1 MNNQDFKNLS
11 DRELESALSISL
23 SDKTPIEEITN
34 SVTPWKKAMTMAL
47 LGLAFST
54 LTPAIFYLNYIL
66 PAIGIILTL
75 LGFRKLRRESK
86 EFFACYILS
95 IIKAISC
102 VFSLFL
108 SSTVYASGDYGTAI
122 CNINLGISL
131 TCSFLTFIFL
141 TRAIKKS
148 QLKAN
153 LPVKIKGAVTMIIL
167 YAVLLIWAILQLEI
181 PLLIYGIIVI
191 YIAVFINLFRILK
204 DIDTAGYAIE
214 AAPVKISDKIVCL
227 LLVFITAISIVCG
240 FVFFHSYD
248 MQWKEF
254 TQTEHNQVA
263 EIKEDLLSKG
273 FPERV
278 LNDMKTKDII
288 ACKDAVKVY
297 SETEEYS
304 VDESFDLLGFT
315 INPDNPDTKEIRF
328 THVMISLNEERHTW
342 MCLDHFEWL
351 NGDDFYGTEAIQI
364 WSDYGSNWTDFDSYS
379 GRVLYDENG
388 KTYSSPYF
396 SYINESYINETPI
409 LGGAKSDVFAK
420 FSFPPGNLNQRGY
433 VCYIGDEKAT
443 NLTGAW
449 INYNHQKTFLQYPVK
464 SAAKSRQ
471 TDSTVANG
479 AFILILDAFSFF
491 SDTEE
496 FN

>member
-23 SDKTPIEEITN
+23 SDKAPIEEITN
-34 SVTPWKKAMTMAL
+34 SVTPWKKAMTKAL
-47 LGLAFST
+47 LGIAFT
-54 LTPAIFYLNYIL
+54 ALTPAILWLNYIL
-66 PAIGIILTL
+66 PAIGIVLLL
-75 LGFRKLRRESK
+75 LGFRKLRHESK
-86 EFFACYILS
+86 EFRACYVLS
-95 IIKAISC
+95 IIKVGIC
-102 VFSLFL
+102 ILNLFL
-108 SSTVYASGDYGTAI
+108 YSTIYGSDDYETDFH
-122 CNINLGISL
+122 NIISVL
-131 TCSFLTFIFL
+131 SVIVTFLIIIFL
-141 TRAIKKS
+141 TMAIR
-148 QLKAN
+148 KAQIKAS
-153 LPVKIKGAVTMIIL
+153 LPVKIRSAIAMIIL
-167 YAVLLIWAILQLEI
+167 YVILLVWSILQLEI
-181 PLLIYGIIVI
+181 PLLGYAAVISYIII
-191 YIAVFINLFRILK
+191 LINLFRIMK

-227 LLVFITAISIVCG
+227 LLIFITAISIVCG
-240 FVFFHSYD
+240 FVFFHSYN

-254 TQTEHNQVA
+254 SQSEHNQVS

-278 LNDMKTKDII
+278 LNDMSAKDIA

-304 VDESFDLLGFT
+304 VDESFDLLGFI

-328 THVMISLNEERHTW
+328 THVMISLNQERNIW

-351 NGDDFYGTEAIQI
+351 NGDNFYGTEAIQI
-364 WSDYGSNWTDFDSYS
+364 WSDHGSNWTDLDSYS

-396 SYINESYINETPI
+396 SFTNESYINEHPI
-409 LGGAKSDVFAK
+409 LGGKTNDIFAK
-420 FSFPPGNLNQRGY
+420 FSFPTGNLNQRGY

-443 NLTGAW
+443 GLTGSW
-449 INYNHQKTFLQYPVK
+449 INYNHQKTFLQYPVE

-471 TDSTVANG
+471 TNSAVANG
-479 AFILILDAFSFF
+479 AFIMILDAFSFF
-491 SDTEE
+491 SDKEE

>member
-11 DRELESALSISL
+11 DRELENALTLSL

-34 SVTPWKKAMTMAL
+34 SVTPWKKAMTMSL

-54 LTPAIFYLNYIL
+54 LTPEIFYLNYIL
-66 PAIGIILTL
+66 PAIGIILAL
-75 LGFRKLRRESK
+75 LGFRKLKRESK
-86 EFFACYILS
+86 DFFVCYILS

-108 SSTVYASGDYGTAI
+108 RSTIYESGDYGTTI
-122 CNINLGISL
+122 GNINLGISL

-141 TRAIKKS
+141 TRAIKKA

-167 YAVLLIWAILQLEI
+167 YAVLFIWAILQLEI

-191 YIAVFINLFRILK
+191 YIAVFINLYRVLK

-214 AAPVKISDKIVCL
+214 AAPVKISDGLLTL
-227 LLVFITAISIVCG
+227 LLVLITVSSMVCG
-240 FVFFHSYD
+240 YLFFHSYKMD
-248 MQWKEF
+248 WKE
-254 TQTEHNQVA
+254 QSPDQHSEVS

-278 LNDMKTKDII
+278 LNDMKAEDIA
-288 ACKDAVKVY
+288 ACKDAGKVY

-304 VDESFDLLGFT
+304 VDESLDLLGFT
-315 INPDNPDTKEIRF
+315 INSDNPDTKEIRF
-328 THVMISLNEERHTW
+328 THVMIALNEERNTW

-351 NGDDFYGTEAIQI
+351 NGDNFYGTEAIQI
-364 WSDYGSNWTDFDSYS
+364 WSEHGSNWTDYDSYS
-379 GRVLYDENG
+379 GRVLYDEKG

-396 SYINESYINETPI
+396 SYINESYINEHPI
-409 LGGAKSDVFAK
+409 LGGAESDVFAK

-443 NLTGAW
+443 DLTGSW

-471 TDSTVANG
+471 TDSAVANG

-491 SDTEE
+491 SDTEQ

>member
-1 MNNQDFKNLS
+1 MNNQDFK
-11 DRELESALSISL
+11 SL
-23 SDKTPIEEITN
+23 SDCELDNALTLSLSEKTPTEEITN
-34 SVTPWKKAMTMAL
+34 SVTPWKKAMTMSL
-47 LGLAFST
+47 LGIAFT
-54 LTPAIFYLNYIL
+54 ALTPEILWLNYIL
-66 PAIGIILTL
+66 PAIGIVLLL
-75 LGFRKLRRESK
+75 LGFRKLRCESK
-86 EFFACYILS
+86 QFKACYVLS
-95 IIKAISC
+95 AIKACFCIL
-102 VFSLFL
+102 SLFL
-108 SSTVYASGDYGTAI
+108 SSTIYGSGDYGTAFLKTI
-122 CNINLGISL
+122 
-131 TCSFLTFIFL
+131 SFLSIFCTFIIIIFL
-141 TRAIKKS
+141 TLAIRKT

-153 LPVKIKGAVTMIIL
+153 LPVKIRSAVAMIIL
-167 YAVLLIWAILQLEI
+167 YVVLLVWAVLQVEI
-181 PLLIYGIIVI
+181 PLLGYATIISYIVI
-191 YIAVFINLFRILK
+191 LINLFRIIK
-204 DIDTAGYAIE
+204 DIDTAGYVIQ
-214 AAPVKISDKIVCL
+214 AAPVKISDKTVCVL
-227 LLVFITAISIVCG
+227 LILVTVISIICG

-248 MQWKEF
+248 MNWKEVS
-254 TQTEHNQVA
+254 QTDHSQVSD
-263 EIKEDLLSKG
+263 IREDLLSKG

-278 LNDMKTKDII
+278 LNDMSNEDII
-288 ACKDAVKVY
+288 SCKDAIKVY

-328 THVMISLNEERHTW
+328 THVMISLNEERGIW

-364 WSDYGSNWTDFDSYS
+364 WSDHGSNWTDLDSYS

-388 KTYSSPYF
+388 KAYTSPYF
-396 SYINESYINETPI
+396 SFANESYTNQHPI
-409 LGGAKSDVFAK
+409 LGGSKNDIFAK
-420 FSFPPGNLNQRGY
+420 FSFPSGNLNQRGY

-443 NLTGAW
+443 NLTGSL

-471 TDSTVANG
+471 TDSTIANG